1 MKFESELGCNEEL
14 MSNCLVKEIKN
25 RNMQSEALELF
36 NNTWVRNFGTE
47 ISLNLLQAMI
57 HSGSYLSGAFIEKKI
72 LGAAFAFPATNG
84 GLHLHSH
91 MTAVLPEFRDKGVGY
106 ALKIDQWNW
115 AKKKNYSHLSWT
127 FDPLVRRNAKL
138 NIAKLGVDISDYFPN
153 FYGDMPDALNA
164 GDESDRLMVSWH
176 TDIDVP
182 KARELITK
190 PETGDILIEIPEDI
204 VAIRSKDQ
212 SESMKWRRQVREQF
226 MAAFE
231 KNGKVIGFSAN
242 NEYVVRI

>member
-1 MKFESELGCNEEL
+1 MKHKVSIVHLQEFSSQWAAREIFDSVWAIES
-14 MSNCLVKEIKN
+14 
-25 RNMQSEALELF
+25 
-36 NNTWVRNFGTE
+36 GTE
-47 ISLNLLQAMI
+47 ITPNLLQAMI
-57 HSGSYLSGAFIEKKI
+57 HSGSYLSGAFIDDKI
-72 LGAAFAFPATNG
+72 VGAAFAFPATND

-91 MTAVLPEFRDKGVGY
+91 MTAVLPEYRDQSVGY

-115 AKKKNYSHLSWT
+115 AKKNTYSHLSWT

-164 GDESDRLMVSWH
+164 GDESDRLMVSWQ
-176 TDIDVP
+176 TDVDLP
-182 KARELITK
+182 RARELITN
-190 PETGDILIEIPEDI
+190 PEAGDVLIEIPEDI
-204 VAIRSKDQ
+204 VAIRSKNQ

>member
-1 MKFESELGCNEEL
+1 LTKGIIVRQIK
-14 MSNCLVKEIKN
+14 SNLDKVAAREI
-25 RNMQSEALELF
+25 F
-36 NNTWVRNFGTE
+36 DHTWSKDSGTE
-47 ISLNLLQAMI
+47 ITPNLLQAMI
-57 HSGSYLSGAFIEKKI
+57 NSGSYLSGAFIGRN
-72 LGAAFAFPATNG
+72 LVGAAFAFPATNN

-138 NIAKLGVDISDYFPN
+138 NIAKLGVDISAYHPN

-164 GDESDRLMVSWH
+164 GDESDRLMVSWR
-176 TDIDVP
+176 TDIGAP
-182 KARELITK
+182 KARELIK
-190 PETGDILIEIPEDI
+190 NPEPGDVLIEIPEDI

-212 SESMKWRRQVREQF
+212 GESMKWRRRVRDQF
-226 MAAFE
+226 LAAFE
-231 KNGKVIGFSAN
+231 KNGKVIGFSTN

>member
-1 MKFESELGCNEEL
+1 MERSFLIKSLGKTSELNHARDIFDATWP
-14 MSNCLVKEIKN
+14 MVSN
-25 RNMQSEALELF
+25 
-36 NNTWVRNFGTE
+36 TE
-47 ISLNLLQAMI
+47 ITPNLLRALV
-57 HSGSYLSGAFIEKKI
+57 HTGSYLSGAFIENK
-72 LGAAFAFPATNG
+72 LVGAAFAFPATNN

-91 MTAVLPEFRDKGVGY
+91 MTAVLPKFRDRGVGY

-115 AKKKNYSHLSWT
+115 AKKNTYSHLSWT

-138 NIAKLGVDISDYFPN
+138 NIVKLGVEISDYFPN

-164 GDESDRLMVSWH
+164 GDESDRLMVFWR
-176 TDIDVP
+176 TDLDAP
-182 KARELITK
+182 KARELITN
-190 PETGDILIEIPEDI
+190 PEPGDILIEIPEDI
-204 VAIRSKDQ
+204 VAIRAKNQ

>member
-1 MKFESELGCNEEL
+1 VSNSIQVRELDNLQDQDFG
-14 MSNCLVKEIKN
+14 
-25 RNMQSEALELF
+25 RNIF
-36 NNTWVRNFGTE
+36 DITWSMDAGTE
-47 ISLNLLQAMI
+47 ITPNLLQAMV
-57 HSGSYLSGAFIEKKI
+57 HSGSYLSGAFIDNKI
-72 LGAAFAFPATNG
+72 IGAAFAFPATNG

-91 MTAVLPEFRDKGVGY
+91 MTAVLPEYRDKGVGY

-115 AKKKNYSHLSWT
+115 AKKQNYSYLSWT

-138 NIAKLGVDISDYFPN
+138 NIAKLGVDISAYYPN

-164 GDESDRLMVSWH
+164 GDESDRLMVSWR
-176 TDIDVP
+176 TDIDAP

-204 VAIRSKDQ
+204 VAIRSKNQ

-226 MAAFE
+226 LAAFE